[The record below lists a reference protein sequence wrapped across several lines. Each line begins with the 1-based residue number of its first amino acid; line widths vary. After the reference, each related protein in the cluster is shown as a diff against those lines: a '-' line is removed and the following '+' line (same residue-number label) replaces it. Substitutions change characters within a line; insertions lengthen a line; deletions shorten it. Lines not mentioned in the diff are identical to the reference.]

1 MNKELAEAK
10 PSKHIKQL
18 CEELGPL
25 YSVQTI
31 DWEYVIYRDFG
42 NGFDVEVCGMDTG
55 GSRKLANIYLW
66 FQKTRIAKTIYRVH
80 QGEISDRI
88 EELYALAQCGELALD

>member
-1 MNKELAEAK
+1 MNKRSAEAK

-66 FQKTRIAKTIYRVH
+66 YQKTRIVKKIYGVH
-80 QGEISDRI
+80 QNETAGRI
-88 EELYALAQCGELALD
+88 DELYALAQRGEIALD

>member
-1 MNKELAEAK
+1 MNKELTETK
-10 PSKHIKQL
+10 LSKHILQL

-25 YSVQTI
+25 YSIQAI

-55 GSRKLANIYLW
+55 SANKLATIYLW
-66 FQKTRIAKTIYRVH
+66 HQKTRIVNRVDGVR
-80 QGEISDRI
+80 QNEIADHI
-88 EELYALAQCGELALD
+88 NELCILAQRGNIPLE

>member
-1 MNKELAEAK
+1 MNKELAVAK

-42 NGFDVEVCGMDTG
+42 
-55 GSRKLANIYLW
+55 K
-66 FQKTRIAKTIYRVH
+66 RI
-80 QGEISDRI
+80 
-88 EELYALAQCGELALD
+88 